1 MTALSDALTAAQR
14 SALAALEK
22 AYVAEKIDKE
32 ELSRQISL
40 IGLTD
45 TVDGDFLLA
54 ALDVLKD
61 WGVAAPN
68 MAERII
74 RENGEPEKAS
84 DKQRAL
90 IADLCRR
97 KQLSAPDLAGLTK
110 PKASEL
116 VADDAAEA
124 FRWGDGDG
132 MSYYEPSIHVT
143 EQGDIGIAVG
153 GTVFVRS
160 VEEWHRLAGENA
172 EYEEIADAML
182 DALLLIR
189 DNEHGESYSA
199 GVAMSCIA
207 SLDERRQAYERG
219 KVPRFLP
226 KWLGGEADRVS
237 GPGARLPDE
246 EAS

>member
-116 VADDAAEA
+116 IDSLN
-124 FRWGDGDG
+124 DG
-132 MSYYEPSIHVT
+132 SYDPA
-143 EQGDIGIAVG
+143 Q
-153 GTVFVRS
+153 
-160 VEEWHRLAGENA
+160 W
-172 EYEEIADAML
+172 
-182 DALLLIR
+182 
-189 DNEHGESYSA
+189 
-199 GVAMSCIA
+199 
-207 SLDERRQAYERG
+207 SL
-219 KVPRFLP
+219 PF
-226 KWLGGEADRVS
+226 
-237 GPGARLPDE
+237 
-246 EAS
+246 